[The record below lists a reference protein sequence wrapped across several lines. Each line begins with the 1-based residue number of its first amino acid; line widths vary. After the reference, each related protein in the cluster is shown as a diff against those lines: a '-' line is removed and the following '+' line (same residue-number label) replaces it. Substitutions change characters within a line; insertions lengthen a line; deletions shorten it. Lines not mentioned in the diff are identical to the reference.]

1 MPTLHVFDFDD
12 TLVSSESSVRIE
24 KSDGTLLSLSSEE
37 YASYTPEPDDQQD
50 FSDFDAYP
58 KHAELIEPVFA
69 ELRAAIA
76 MDGPGSVVILT
87 ARSNP
92 EPVRLFMKNNKIPAI
107 HIEATGS
114 SNPMD
119 KARYVLDRVMN
130 DDYDTVRVFEDNVRN
145 LRTIRKVVSP
155 TGIKLQTNRVS
166 SGVVTDMSESSRL
179 FLNTFSLKR
188 GIHRITRH

>member
-1 MPTLHVFDFDD
+1 V
-12 TLVSSESSVRIE
+12 
-24 KSDGTLLSLSSEE
+24 
-37 YASYTPEPDDQQD
+37 
-50 FSDFDAYP
+50 
-58 KHAELIEPVFA
+58 IEPVFA
-69 ELRAAIA
+69 ELRSAIV
-76 MDGPGSVVILT
+76 MDGPDSVVILT

-92 EPVRLFMKNNKIPAI
+92 EPVRLFLENNKIPAI

-166 SGVVTDMSESSRL
+166 NGVVTGMSESL
-179 FLNTFSLKR
+179 GPFL
-188 GIHRITRH
+188 GICRFTRH